1 MDHVCA
7 VCSVPSTLRCTRCK
21 STWYCGKPHQ
31 VQHWGEIHKKQCEDM
46 KTFHEI
52 LTSVETNPKLAE
64 RVMQNMMAANM
75 DIAID
80 VEGETPEQRGNRL
93 ATQLAVKSF
102 MMMCEL
108 ISGREEY
115 TTMNADMSVEVVDEL
130 LTIVVGTALTTL
142 GFVTELVTVEKDGR
156 HVLALLCAKV
166 LVMCP
171 TANIRDGSWEPPK
184 DEDGETPVDFTMDHY
199 APCTGL
205 FAEYNTYVGTLMSS
219 EDPNPDNEHL
229 EDIRSRL
236 REEYPVAESLLG
248 AVSSAMESKM
258 FSQDTIKK
266 AFDSVLSDSVSS
278 GAEQDDVS
286 SHK

>member
-1 MDHVCA
+1 
-7 VCSVPSTLRCTRCK
+7 
-21 STWYCGKPHQ
+21 
-31 VQHWGEIHKKQCEDM
+31 
-46 KTFHEI
+46 
-52 LTSVETNPKLAE
+52 
-64 RVMQNMMAANM
+64 
-75 DIAID
+75 
-80 VEGETPEQRGNRL
+80 
-93 ATQLAVKSF
+93 